1 MAATPESILAQA
13 VKQMNSASTDPDY
26 RSVIVAAYYAAYNAV
41 VKLEERFPHR
51 SQAVAKNAG
60 SHEALLVRLENPN
73 PKLDYGFRVT
83 GRELVVQVREIKAL
97 RELASY
103 HLDEDVRVDQ
113 AEQTILI
120 AKDIIAECVNA
131 QKKIK

>member
-1 MAATPESILAQA
+1 MAATPEEILAQA
-13 VKQMNSASTDPDY
+13 VKQLQSASSDADY
-26 RSVIVAAYYAAYNAV
+26 RSVIVAAYYGAYHAV

-51 SQAVAKNAG
+51 SQSTVKKSG

-73 PKLDYGFRVT
+73 PKLDYGLRVI
-83 GRELVVQVREIKAL
+83 GSELAEQMRVIKAL

-103 HLDEDVRVDQ
+103 DPDEDVRVDQ

-120 AKDIIAECVNA
+120 AKDIMAECA
-131 QKKIK
+131 RAHKKIN